1 MKKLTFATIL
11 LLPFLAF
18 GQINL
23 ESTYNYSGSYT
34 NLHSSGDKFFIMDV
48 VSSQCRIYNT
58 NHSIWKTINL
68 SVPSGNYLYDI
79 KHVSENL
86 FTNDNTLCLA
96 YVYYYYDEV
105 NQFYTFNARIIKENG
120 TELLFI
126 PGCQYLNVV
135 NTSTSG
141 TKLVAYSY
149 DYSQTIY
156 TVTTR
161 VYSLPGTITSTAEG
175 ETGLPV
181 QSDLPAFPNPASTQV
196 TIPYTLPAGSAPAI
210 LRLINQS
217 GQIVKET
224 TILPENNKFILNV
237 QGMKA
242 GVYVYRIEA
251 ASGSHT
257 GKIVIN

>member
-1 MKKLTFATIL
+1 MKNLS
-11 LLPFLAF
+11 FLAMVMIPF
-18 GQINL
+18 MAFSQINL

-48 VSSQCRIYNT
+48 ATSQCRIYNPD
-58 NHSIWKTINL
+58 HSIWKTINL
-68 SVPSGNYLYDI
+68 SVPAGNYLYDI

-105 NQFYTFNARIIKENG
+105 NQFYTFNARIIKGNG
-120 TELLFI
+120 TELISI

-141 TKLVAYSY
+141 AKLVAYSY

-156 TVTTR
+156 TITTR

-175 ETGLPV
+175 ESGLPV
-181 QSDLPAFPNPASTQV
+181 QSDLRAFPNPSSTQV
-196 TIPYTLPAGSAPAI
+196 TIPYTLPASSAPAI
-210 LRLINQS
+210 LKVINQS
-217 GQIVKET
+217 GQVVKEAI
-224 TILPENNKFILNV
+224 ILPENNKFILNV

-242 GVYVYRIEA
+242 GVYLYQIDA

-257 GKIVIN
+257 GKIVVN

>member
-34 NLHSSGDKFFIMDV
+34 NLRSSGDKFFIMDV
-48 VSSQCRIYNT
+48 ASSQCRIYNT

-79 KHVSENL
+79 KHISENL

-175 ETGLPV
+175 ESVLPLL
-181 QSDLPAFPNPASTQV
+181 SDLPAFPNPASTQV

-242 GVYVYRIEA
+242 GVYLYRIEA

-257 GKIVIN
+257 GKIVVN

>member
-1 MKKLTFATIL
+1 MKKLTFAAIL

-34 NLHSSGDKFFIMDV
+34 SLFSSGDKFFIMDV
-48 VSSQCRIYNT
+48 ASRQCRIYNPD
-58 NHSIWKTINL
+58 HSIWKTINL
-68 SVPSGNYLYDI
+68 NVPSGNYLYDI

-86 FTNDNTLCLA
+86 FTTDNTLCLA

-149 DYSQTIY
+149 DYSQAIY
-156 TVTTR
+156 TITTR
-161 VYSLPGTITSTAEG
+161 VYSLPGTVTSAAEG
-175 ETGLPV
+175 ETGLSV
-181 QSDLPAFPNPASTQV
+181 LSNLPAFPNPASIQV
-196 TIPYTLPAGSAPAI
+196 SIPYTLPAGSPPATF
-210 LRLINQS
+210 RLVNQS
-217 GQIVKET
+217 GQVVKEAA
-224 TILPENNKFILNV
+224 ILPENDKFLLNV

-242 GVYVYRIEA
+242 GIYLYHIEA